1 MHTLLNVPS
10 QIDYLKVIIL
20 MVTLTYLCLYGW
32 GWGNYIKTDKK
43 YQVANHLDHAQ
54 CVFGEQL
61 HV

>member
-32 GWGNYIKTDKK
+32 GWGKKPKK

-54 CVFGEQL
+54 RGEQL
-61 HV
+61 HVII